1 MKKIDFKL
9 LLYIIGVTF
18 LVGNLFAFTIIKNM
32 DIYRSL
38 NKPFEVPMIV
48 FPIVWSIL
56 YILMSYS
63 LYRVIKGDSFDI
75 EKSLIIYILN
85 LIFNSVW
92 TLIYFGFFKYLF
104 AFIWLLI
111 LIVIVVIMIINFYRK
126 DKIAGLINI
135 PYLLWLIFAAY
146 LNYSIYLLN

>member
-111 LIVIVVIMIINFYRK
+111 LIVIVDMKFN
-126 DKIAGLINI
+126 NI
-135 PYLLWLIFAAY
+135 QQIVV
-146 LNYSIYLLN
+146 